1 MQNTSRFDGRT
12 VIITGAGNGIGRA
25 CARKLAKDGA
35 TVLICDINRQG
46 LEETQTLIETES
58 GRCHLQAFDIC
69 NEEQVAESIGR
80 WVSEH
85 KVDTLINCAGIVQE
99 SSFVDISL
107 AEWEKVFSVNL
118 TGVFLVTRA
127 VIPIMLENAYGK
139 IVNISSQSGIFGRP
153 RRVAYSASKF
163 GLNGLTQALA
173 LELAPHNINVNAI
186 CPSRIESRMTEEILE
201 SRVETTGEDY
211 STVRAKYEKSVP
223 IGRLGTPEDV
233 ASLAAYLMSDESS
246 YITGQFI
253 STSGGR

>member
-12 VIITGAGNGIGRA
+12 AIITGARNGIGRA
-25 CARKLAKDGA
+25 CALKLAKDG
-35 TVLICDINRQG
+35 VKILICDINNKG
-46 LEETQTLIETES
+46 LEETQALIEAE
-58 GRCHLQAFDIC
+58 GGCCHLQAFDIC
-69 NEEQVAESIGR
+69 NEDQVSESIGR
-80 WVSEH
+80 WVSEFT
-85 KVDTLINCAGIVQE
+85 VDTLINCAGIVQE

-107 AEWEKVFSVNL
+107 SEWEKVFSVNL

-127 VIPIMLENAYGK
+127 VIPSMLENNYGK

-153 RRVAYSASKF
+153 RRVAYSAFKF

-186 CPSRIESRMTEEILE
+186 CPSRIESKMTEEILE
-201 SRVETTGEDY
+201 SRVESTGEDY
-211 STVRAKYEKSVP
+211 ASVRAKYEKSVP

-233 ASLAAYLMSDESS
+233 ASLTAYLISDESS

-253 STSGGR
+253 SSSGGR

>member
-12 VIITGAGNGIGRA
+12 AIITGAGNGIGRA
-25 CARKLAKDGA
+25 CALKLAKDG
-35 TVLICDINRQG
+35 VKILICDINNKG
-46 LEETQTLIETES
+46 LEETQALIEAE
-58 GRCHLQAFDIC
+58 GGCCHLQAFDIC
-69 NEEQVAESIGR
+69 NEDQVSESIGR
-80 WVSEH
+80 WVSEFT
-85 KVDTLINCAGIVQE
+85 VDTLINCAGIVQE

-107 AEWEKVFSVNL
+107 SEWEKVFSVNL
-118 TGVFLVTRA
+118 TGVFLVIRA
-127 VIPIMLENAYGK
+127 VIPSMLENNYGK

-186 CPSRIESRMTEEILE
+186 CPSRIESKMTEEILE
-201 SRVETTGEDY
+201 SRVESTGEDY
-211 STVRAKYEKSVP
+211 ASVRAKYEKSVP

-233 ASLAAYLMSDESS
+233 ASLTAYLISDESS

-253 STSGGR
+253 SSSGGR

>member
-12 VIITGAGNGIGRA
+12 AIITGAGNGIGRA
-25 CARKLAKDGA
+25 CALELAKDG
-35 TVLICDINRQG
+35 VKILICDINNKG
-46 LEETQTLIETES
+46 LEETQALIEAE
-58 GRCHLQAFDIC
+58 GGCCHLQVFDIC
-69 NEEQVAESIGR
+69 NEDQVAESIGR
-80 WVSEH
+80 WVSEFT
-85 KVDTLINCAGIVQE
+85 VDMLINCAGIVQE

-107 AEWEKVFSVNL
+107 SEWEKVFSVNL

-127 VIPIMLENAYGK
+127 VIPSMLENNYGK

-186 CPSRIESRMTEEILE
+186 CPSRIESKMTEEILE
-201 SRVETTGEDY
+201 SRVESTGEDY
-211 STVRAKYEKSVP
+211 ASVRAKYEKSVP

-233 ASLAAYLMSDESS
+233 ASLTAYLISDESS

-253 STSGGR
+253 SSSGGR